1 MTNNSSQSQSST
13 SSAIAYQYTSVKA
26 DGRLLDDVCALRYE
40 SYIAD
45 NYIEPNDTKRFFD
58 EYDHQPNC
66 QSFLTYCNGDVVGT
80 LRACVYQPGSE
91 NIVPAMEIYTP
102 EIQAEIGLDQ
112 PFIESNKFVIAPA
125 FQRRGG
131 TRARLGLMKNIVN
144 TAIAN
149 KAKTIV
155 TAVRPEH
162 TRFYKYFSFIPISGP
177 KQYPHLKFEAV
188 LMACYDVPALT
199 ALGESKIS

>member
-1 MTNNSSQSQSST
+1 MNRNSSQSLLNTTTRKSY
-13 SSAIAYQYTSVKA
+13 AYTSVKA

-58 EYDHQPNC
+58 EYDHKPNC

-80 LRACVYQPGSE
+80 LRACLYQPGSE
-91 NIVPAMEIYTP
+91 HIVPAMDIFYQEI
-102 EIQAEIGLDQ
+102 EKEVGLDR
-112 PFIESNKFVIAPA
+112 PFVESNKFVIAPA

-144 TAIAN
+144 TAMSN
-149 KAKTIV
+149 KAETIV
-155 TAVRPEH
+155 TAVRAEH
-162 TRFYKYFSFIPISGP
+162 LRFYKYFSFFPISDE
-177 KQYPHLKFEAV
+177 KRYQNLKFETV
-188 LMACYDVPALT
+188 LVACYDVPALN
-199 ALGESKIS
+199 ALVESKIS